1 MMVSS
6 SEALLR
12 TYTNSTI
19 FLTVSP
25 QGSTT
30 ISPGDTL
37 ADLRDN
43 ITFQCNAQ
51 GGPHNMYQWSLNNVS
66 LPFQT
71 SKTLQIFSITLHDAG
86 EYTCTVSNM
95 AGADTASATIYIHPS
110 ITSHPQDMETAAFSN
125 ITFTCAAEGFPVPV
139 IVWNY
144 PARAEQGSGSG
155 GSTDDNLY
163 SRVKVTGSLA
173 MSRLEISPV
182 VYSDFGPYYCVAI
195 SMALMMDLSV
205 ESDHATLT
213 GKQYI
218 LCYSYL
224 I

>member
-1 MMVSS
+1 
-6 SEALLR
+6 
-12 TYTNSTI
+12 
-19 FLTVSP
+19 
-25 QGSTT
+25 
-30 ISPGDTL
+30 
-37 ADLRDN
+37 
-43 ITFQCNAQ
+43 
-51 GGPHNMYQWSLNNVS
+51 MYQWSLNNVS

-86 EYTCTVSNM
+86 EYTCTVSNV

-110 ITSHPQDMETAAFSN
+110 ITSHPQDVETAAFSN

-144 PARAEQGSGSG
+144 PARAERAEQGSGSG
-155 GSTDDNLY
+155 GSTDDSLY
-163 SRVKVTGSLA
+163 SRVEVTESLA
-173 MSRLEISPV
+173 TTRLEISPV
-182 VYSDFGPYYCVAI
+182 VYSDFGPYYCVAV

-218 LCYSYL
+218 LYYSYL